1 MQNKLTYSSTIQSG
15 AFLICKAFDKGHS
28 DIFVDKIEDYGHIG
42 GFRKC

>member
-28 DIFVDKIEDYGHIG
+28 DIFVDKM
-42 GFRKC
+42 K